1 MAMLV
6 AEELVEAAAKAAG
19 LTVETSES
27 GEGFSGVPTTRY
39 TLALASDPA
48 KRLQLELSKDL
59 NLGTK
64 EHAESLRSYFAEA
77 APRLRNPRPDCY
89 VTLHGLPLSFAKFA
103 WPFHQSTS
111 GADTS
116 IVHGEV
122 WLQDGSTP
130 TLHAK
135 VSASMTVTFQD
146 VVGVPEQ
153 PFAEGY
159 IYNAVRKIFDQGQLE
174 LVKSG
179 NRQPVPV
186 TMRYY
191 STRQQKFIFNDTT
204 PEQRRHFLA
213 AKTYWLSGVLGEGLP
228 VWMLDP
234 RDAQY
239 LNTTVEELRGA
250 AESLHSEGLVQAAE
264 PGYAAATSVLMEDA
278 ETFRGE
284 MSSALAFLK
293 PTFNEEMRAGLTNM

>member
-1 MAMLV
+1 M
-6 AEELVEAAAKAAG
+6 
-19 LTVETSES
+19 
-27 GEGFSGVPTTRY
+27 
-39 TLALASDPA
+39 ALAADSTKQQPLEISRALDFQHSET
-48 KRLQLELSKDL
+48 LQ
-59 NLGTK
+59 T
-64 EHAESLRSYFAEA
+64 LRSYFAEA
-77 APRLRNPRPDCY
+77 ARRLRNPRPDCY
-89 VTLHGLPLSFAKFA
+89 VTLLGLPLSFGNFA

-122 WLQDGSTP
+122 WLQDGTAP
-130 TLHAK
+130 VLHSK

-191 STRQQKFIFNDTT
+191 SMRQKKFIFNDTT
-204 PEQRRHFLA
+204 PEQRKQFLA
-213 AKTYWLSGVLGEGLP
+213 AKAYWLSGVLGEGPASLDAGPARCP
-228 VWMLDP
+228 VSERHRRRAARRSRVPPRPKDP
-234 RDAQY
+234 
-239 LNTTVEELRGA
+239 
-250 AESLHSEGLVQAAE
+250 
-264 PGYAAATSVLMEDA
+264 
-278 ETFRGE
+278 
-284 MSSALAFLK
+284 SSPPSPSTPPP
-293 PTFNEEMRAGLTNM
+293 PTP

>member
-1 MAMLV
+1 MAIEV
-6 AEELVEAAAKAAG
+6 AAGQVETSANAAG
-19 LTVETSES
+19 LTVFATQS
-27 GEGFSGVPTTRY
+27 GEDYSGSPTMKY
-39 TLALASDPA
+39 TLGLASDPA
-48 KRLQLELSKDL
+48 KQQQLELSQALAFDRP
-59 NLGTK
+59 
-64 EHAESLRSYFAEA
+64 ESLQALRSYFAESA
-77 APRLRNPRPDCY
+77 KRLRNPRPDCY
-89 VTLHGLPLSFAKFA
+89 VTLHGLPLSFGHFG

-116 IVHGEV
+116 IVHGEA
-122 WLQDGSTP
+122 WLQDGVTP

-135 VSASMTVTFQD
+135 VSASMTVTFQE

-191 STRQQKFIFNDTT
+191 SMRQKKFIFNDTT
-204 PEQRRHFLA
+204 AEQRKHFLA
-213 AKTYWLSGVLGEGLP
+213 AKAYWLSGVLGAGQP

-239 LNTTVEELRGA
+239 LNATVEDLRGA
-250 AESLHSEGLVQAAE
+250 VESLRSEGAIQAAE
-264 PGYAAATSVLMEDA
+264 PEYATATEALMQQVD
-278 ETFRGE
+278 TFRAE
-284 MSSALAFLK
+284 MTSALAFLK
-293 PTFNEEMRAGLTNM
+293 PTFNEEMRSGLTNM

>member
-1 MAMLV
+1 MRSARDSTSTTPKLV
-6 AEELVEAAAKAAG
+6 Q
-19 LTVETSES
+19 
-27 GEGFSGVPTTRY
+27 
-39 TLALASDPA
+39 TL
-48 KRLQLELSKDL
+48 R
-59 NLGTK
+59 T
-64 EHAESLRSYFAEA
+64 YFAEA
-77 APRLRNPRPDCY
+77 ARRLRNPRPDCY
-89 VTLHGLPLSFAKFA
+89 VTLLGLPLSFSSFA

-122 WLQDGSTP
+122 WLQDGTAP
-130 TLHAK
+130 ALHAK

-191 STRQQKFIFNDTT
+191 SMRQKKFIFNDTT
-204 PEQRRHFLA
+204 P
-213 AKTYWLSGVLGEGLP
+213 
-228 VWMLDP
+228 
-234 RDAQY
+234 
-239 LNTTVEELRGA
+239 
-250 AESLHSEGLVQAAE
+250 
-264 PGYAAATSVLMEDA
+264 
-278 ETFRGE
+278 
-284 MSSALAFLK
+284 SSASSSSPPK
-293 PTFNEEMRAGLTNM
+293 PTGSPACSATASPSGCSTRATPST